1 MVILFDNINSSMID
15 CIIVRSDFVM
25 SVCRKSM
32 SIYSHNT
39 CLFSG
44 LFNDCIFMC
53 EYFLKF
59 RKSLYDYIF
68 GASTF
73 MIRMNISSRN
83 VRPIFPSNKSLSTI
97 YICYQSHERSCMMSS
112 PSSILCKFNHLI
124 VILLIV
130 CNCLITH

>member
-83 VRPIFPSNKSLSTI
+83 VRPIFSSYKPVSSI
-97 YICYQSHERSCMMSS
+97 YICYQSHERGGMMSS
-112 PSSILCKFNHLI
+112 PSDILCKSNHFI
-124 VILLIV
+124 MIFR
-130 CNCLITH
+130 NFFYCLISY